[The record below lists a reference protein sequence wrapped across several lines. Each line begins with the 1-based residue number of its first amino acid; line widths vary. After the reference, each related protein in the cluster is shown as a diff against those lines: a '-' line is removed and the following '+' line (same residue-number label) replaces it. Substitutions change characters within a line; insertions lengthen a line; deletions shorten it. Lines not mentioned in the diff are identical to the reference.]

1 MQEQFEQVLRFLR
14 EQREEERQH
23 ASWRRSGPSHSRK
36 KRRQR
41 PHLAADADQ
50 IPVRRPLRDAGLLT
64 YTIDDTRPGTFY
76 RHFLSIDFTG
86 LRCTAGL
93 IKEKRLSGEAILLF
107 RVINRNLT
115 KVSHRGTRF
124 PASAIKQ

>member
-1 MQEQFEQVLRFLR
+1 MQEQFEQVLRFVR

-50 IPVRRPLRDAGLLT
+50 IPVRQPLRDAGLLT

-76 RHFLSIDFTG
+76 GHFLSIDFTG
-86 LRCTAGL
+86 LRCTAGFA
-93 IKEKRLSGEAILLF
+93 KEKRLSGAAILLF
-107 RVINRNLT
+107 HILDRRV
-115 KVSHRGTRF
+115 SD
-124 PASAIKQ
+124 

>member
-1 MQEQFEQVLRFLR
+1 VRAGGGRVSAQ
-14 EQREEERQH
+14 QRQEERQH
-23 ASWRRSGPSHSRK
+23 ASSRRSGPSHSRK

-50 IPVRRPLRDAGLLT
+50 IPVRQPLRDADLLT

-76 RHFLSIDFTG
+76 GHFLSIDFTG

-107 RVINRNLT
+107 RVINR
-115 KVSHRGTRF
+115 R
-124 PASAIKQ
+124 I